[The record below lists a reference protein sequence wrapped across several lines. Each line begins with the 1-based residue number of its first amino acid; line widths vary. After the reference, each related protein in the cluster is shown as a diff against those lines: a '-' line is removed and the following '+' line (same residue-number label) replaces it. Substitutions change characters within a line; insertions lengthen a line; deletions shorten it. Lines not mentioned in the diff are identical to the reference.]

1 MNNSSRA
8 HELILHIGVPT
19 FLLLC
24 LTWVYYHFKFFVPA
38 SKKKVIERKATSQQ
52 VLPETNSKEAEEK
65 MREQFGEVSDAEEE
79 EKEEEEKKPLKLRIY
94 LGVKSFMKKVSNGVI
109 IASSLSLG
117 ASLII
122 IEGLLLIYLADVT
135 KKNNVDSM
143 AAFYFA
149 IVLYFAIPAAVLF
162 GIPVVAN
169 NKNHP
174 SKMLWVP
181 FTAIAIPLFITMP
194 IACYLIGDGH
204 DTKPVGIFIALSP
217 AIMTAFW
224 ITLSYIGLE
233 RKKTKFS
240 LMSYIFICFVIP
252 LVVLQPI
259 ISNDGFKARQVA
271 QGFSIFFLV

>member
-1 MNNSSRA
+1 MNNSFRA
-8 HELILHIGVPT
+8 HELILHIGIPT

-24 LTWVYYHFKFFVPA
+24 LTWVYYHFKFFIPA
-38 SKKKVIERKATSQQ
+38 SKKKVVEKKASSLQ
-52 VLPETNSKEAEEK
+52 VQPETNSKEAEEK
-65 MREQFGEVSDAEEE
+65 MREQFAEVSDAEE

-94 LGVKSFMKKVSNGVI
+94 LGVKLFMKRVSNTVI

-122 IEGLLLIYLADVT
+122 IEGLLLIYLAEVT

-174 SKMLWVP
+174 AKMLWVP
-181 FTAIAIPLFITMP
+181 FIAIAIPLFVTMP
-194 IACYLIGDGH
+194 IACYLINDDH
-204 DTKPVGIFIALSP
+204 DTKPVGIFLALSP
-217 AIMTAFW
+217 AIITAFW
-224 ITLSYIGLE
+224 VTLSYIGLH
-233 RKKTKFS
+233 RKKTKFT
-240 LMSYIFICFVIP
+240 LMSYVFICFVIP

-259 ISNDGFKARQVA
+259 ISNDGFQAKHVA
-271 QGFSIFFLV
+271 QGFSVFLLV